1 MSGFQNR
8 SVFPVEVHQLS
19 VSRQEV
25 SNEQQERS
33 SGLNQEITEPPH
45 IKQEPE
51 ELWSSQEGEQLQ
63 EPDEADIIKFTFFP
77 VPGKIEED
85 EEKPQSSQLHQ
96 RQIVEVERGADGED
110 CGGPGTMRYF
120 DTERD
125 FQPETKDRT
134 EDSSGAET
142 DDSTDWRETADHQP
156 GLNSLRKLKHMRK
169 KGDKKSLHC
178 SECGKIFS
186 RTSNLKDH
194 MRIHT
199 GERPFGCS
207 ECDKKF
213 TFKVNLKEHMRIHT
227 GEKPFCCSECGK
239 RFIQKH
245 HVTSHMRIHTGE
257 KPFSCPMCDKTFYM
271 KGNMTRHMRIH
282 SRDKSFGPSE
292 HSERFDHT
300 KHMLVHTRR
309 DLFRCTECG
318 KSFNHTSNL
327 IKHKRIHSGE
337 KPFSC
342 SECGK
347 RFNQENHVKYHMV
360 IHTAG
365 KPYGCSACSKRFN
378 RKANLVR
385 HMSIHTSEK
394 LFNSDFGNGP

>member
-178 SECGKIFS
+178 SECVIVRLQRLFKI
-186 RTSNLKDH
+186 K
-194 MRIHT
+194 
-199 GERPFGCS
+199 
-207 ECDKKF
+207 
-213 TFKVNLKEHMRIHT
+213 
-227 GEKPFCCSECGK
+227 
-239 RFIQKH
+239 Q
-245 HVTSHMRIHTGE
+245 
-257 KPFSCPMCDKTFYM
+257 
-271 KGNMTRHMRIH
+271 
-282 SRDKSFGPSE
+282 
-292 HSERFDHT
+292 
-300 KHMLVHTRR
+300 
-309 DLFRCTECG
+309 RCTWSQRPEVMVRTVEDQNQPG
-318 KSFNHTSNL
+318 NHTQRGINNQRLRSRLMTLLNL
-327 IKHKRIHSGE
+327 GLK
-337 KPFSC
+337 
-342 SECGK
+342 
-347 RFNQENHVKYHMV
+347 VV
-360 IHTAG
+360 IMILRR
-365 KPYGCSACSKRFN
+365 PE
-378 RKANLVR
+378 
-385 HMSIHTSEK
+385 SIGSV
-394 LFNSDFGNGP
+394 